1 MSCCWPVRS
10 GPATILVGKLL
21 SSLSYL
27 VILIVSSL
35 PLMILCYLL
44 GGLLLSEIT
53 RAYLVLI
60 LAAGTFGLLS
70 VACSSFFRR
79 TSSALVVSYLV
90 ILPLA
95 VACVVLT
102 RTEYVEARDFV
113 SIAVLPPWCLATWT
127 VLGILVNGRLL
138 RPPDVG
144 SEGKDVVDEEEEM
157 KYAIGVVIDRELF
170 PDKLFAPAKRHDLMP
185 DGTNPV
191 LDKEL
196 RSEIFSQGTLML
208 RVVIQVSM
216 LLSIP
221 LMAFLL
227 FLRSDL
233 AAYYVAYVLTFNLLV
248 GPVFSAGSITQER
261 ERQTLEPAADDLAP
275 PRQDRDRQVAGGA
288 AGLHRLDLL
297 ADRADPARLRPAA
310 RASGPVLDAGRLPAD
325 HRHHLPGDLVDRAVV
340 LVAGQAVFRGDG
352 PDVPE
357 LASPLR
363 DADGT
368 VVVSPG
374 DRVGE
379 QGAIGR
385 LLGHQPVLCG
395 AERPHADDPQ
405 RCLHQRAG
413 DAHRFHTD
421 PGRAGHPVAGLGDL
435 SVHLPAVEPRLLPV
449 DLPGLPMAMVAIG
462 GTGLVPSR
470 SPAALLWRPLGKV
483 PLSRYHMLSGP
494 RHQADDWPG
503 SRRWDPAWRRPRIG
517 DLQGELG
524 LDPGLARALLA
535 AKFHHFEHQ
544 RSHRS
549 GLASLD
555 RADAI
560 SPVGLESFEGPVR
573 R

>member
-1 MSCCWPVRS
+1 MIFRDNPVLTRELLVTLRSSRSFILQFLYVCALGALVYFRWPS
-10 GPATILVGKLL
+10 GEGDGHQVSPGVARRLFDIFFLGQFFLVALMAPTFAAGSITGEKERKTYELLLASPLRPGTILIGKLL

-53 RAYLVLI
+53 RSYLVLI
-60 LAAGTFGLLS
+60 LSAGTFGLLS
-70 VACSSFFRR
+70 IACSSYFRR

-102 RTEYVEARDFV
+102 RTDNVQARDFV

-127 VLGILVNGRLL
+127 VLGILINNRLL

-170 PDKLFAPAKRHDLMP
+170 PDKLFAPAKRNDLMP

-221 LMAFLL
+221 LMAALL

-261 ERQTLEPAADDLAP
+261 ERQTMS
-275 PRQDRDRQVAGGA
+275 
-288 AGLHRLDLL
+288 LL
-297 ADRADPARLRPAA
+297 LTTLLRPA
-310 RASGPVLDAGRLPAD
+310 RI
-325 HRHHLPGDLVDRAVV
+325 
-340 LVAGQAVFRGDG
+340 
-352 PDVPE
+352 
-357 LASPLR
+357 
-363 DADGT
+363 
-368 VVVSPG
+368 
-374 DRVGE
+374 VG
-379 QGAIGR
+379 A
-385 LLGHQPVLCG
+385 
-395 AERPHADDPQ
+395 
-405 RCLHQRAG
+405 
-413 DAHRFHTD
+413 
-421 PGRAGHPVAGLGDL
+421 
-435 SVHLPAVEPRLLPV
+435 
-449 DLPGLPMAMVAIG
+449 
-462 GTGLVPSR
+462 
-470 SPAALLWRPLGKV
+470 K
-483 PLSRYHMLSGP
+483 
-494 RHQADDWPG
+494 
-503 SRRWDPAWRRPRIG
+503 
-517 DLQGELG
+517 
-524 LDPGLARALLA
+524 LLA
-535 AKFHHFEHQ
+535 ALRVSTVLTFLLTEQILLAYVLLPELRGRFWTLVVFLMIIAVTCLVTSTIGLMCSALARRTPVAMVLTYMTLLILFVLPLGLGWYLQGISSVSKQ
-544 RSHRS
+544 RLAVLTITSPFSAALSVPMHTTRNEAWSGQPLPVEDTVLIPITPTIQLPVWAVFLIIYPPLSLIFFWVSYMAFRWRWWRS
-549 GLASLD
+549 G
-555 RADAI
+555 
-560 SPVGLESFEGPVR
+560 GLG
-573 R
+573 